1 MDKQQLQLL
10 AAACL
15 FISSKLH
22 DTGACRGGGA
32 LSVDK
37 LVICT
42 DCSIKSAQLYNM
54 ELNILDILN
63 WELCSITSME
73 FIHMFIILL
82 NKNINNYQS
91 QSNSKYSSQ
100 RFSSNDSFSSTS
112 TNSLSNSF
120 LNTSTSS
127 FNDSFQNSSSSSF
140 GNSFQSSASNSSCDS
155 FMNSLRMLLDK
166 KESLLSRTSVL
177 LCLAATEY
185 QFYAVKPSALAAAA
199 LSITI
204 KELMGNTEGQSNK
217 ETSSNLSQYLNQTL
231 ANMIQENKVT
241 YD

>member
-15 FISSKLH
+15 FISSKLN

-91 QSNSKYSSQ
+91 QSNSSYSTQ
-100 RFSSNDSFSSTS
+100 RLSSNDSFSSTS
-112 TNSLSNSF
+112 TSSLSNSF
-120 LNTSTSS
+120 LNTSTCS
-127 FNDSFQNSSSSSF
+127 FNDSFQNSSSTSSR
-140 GNSFQSSASNSSCDS
+140 SLASSGSCDS
-155 FMNSLRMLLDK
+155 FLNSLRMLLDK
-166 KESLLSRTSVL
+166 KESLLSRSSVL

-217 ETSSNLSQYLNQTL
+217 DTSLNLSQYLNQSL
-231 ANMIQENKVT
+231 AKMIQENKVN
-241 YD
+241 

>member
-91 QSNSKYSSQ
+91 QSNSSYSTQ
-100 RFSSNDSFSSTS
+100 RLSSNDSFSSTS
-112 TNSLSNSF
+112 TSSLSNSF
-120 LNTSTSS
+120 LNTSTCS
-127 FNDSFQNSSSSSF
+127 FNDSFQNSSIT
-140 GNSFQSSASNSSCDS
+140 SFQSSASSSSGDS

-204 KELMGNTEGQSNK
+204 KELLGNTEGQSNK
-217 ETSSNLSQYLNQTL
+217 DTSLNLSQYLNQSL
-231 ANMIQENKVT
+231 AKMIQENKVN
-241 YD
+241 